1 MARLEKQ
8 QVMILVVGGFILA
21 GFGVFRY
28 APILRQKQSLKAE
41 MEKHSLA
48 VEQVGD
54 QGSLLPE
61 LMWKKQSMQAQ
72 QDEFRSKIPVGR
84 GFSQL
89 WQQIADVMNDCQLSD
104 QLVQPGTEIKSEDL
118 CCIPLA
124 IECSGTFEQIYAF
137 FRSLESMD
145 RLISIDEVK
154 IENDS
159 DFMALLKLNAK
170 ANVYYQP
177 VETDNG

>member
-54 QGSLLPE
+54 HLLEPPGLALRE
-61 LMWKKQSMQAQ
+61 YLHA
-72 QDEFRSKIPVGR
+72 GR
-84 GFSQL
+84 AGCL
-89 WQQIADVMNDCQLSD
+89 HRLPAH
-104 QLVQPGTEIKSEDL
+104 PG
-118 CCIPLA
+118 C
-124 IECSGTFEQIYAF
+124 
-137 FRSLESMD
+137 
-145 RLISIDEVK
+145 
-154 IENDS
+154 
-159 DFMALLKLNAK
+159 
-170 ANVYYQP
+170 
-177 VETDNG
+177 

>member
-1 MARLEKQ
+1 MVHLEKQ
-8 QVMILVVGGFILA
+8 QTLILIVGAFVLA
-21 GFGVFRY
+21 GFGMFRY
-28 APILRQKQSLKAE
+28 APILRQKLSLKEE
-41 MEKHSLA
+41 MNKHSLA
-48 VEQVGD
+48 IEQIGD

-61 LMWKKQSMQAQ
+61 MELKKQKMQDQ

-84 GFSQL
+84 GFSKL

-104 QLVQPGTEIKSEDL
+104 QLVQPGTEIKSDEL

-124 IECSGTFEQIYAF
+124 IECTGTFEQIYALF
-137 FRSLESMD
+137 QSLESMD
-145 RLISIDEVK
+145 RLICIDEVK

-159 DFMALLKLNAK
+159 EFKAILKLNAK

-177 VETDNG
+177 PAADNG